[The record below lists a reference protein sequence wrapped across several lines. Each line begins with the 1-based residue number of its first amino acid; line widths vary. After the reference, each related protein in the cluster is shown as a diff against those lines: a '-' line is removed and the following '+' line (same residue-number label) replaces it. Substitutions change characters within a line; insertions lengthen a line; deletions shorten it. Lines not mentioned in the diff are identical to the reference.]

1 MLRTRVGKLLL
12 NGILLG
18 FGKFALADVYM
29 FTTLDIPGVT
39 EVNGINNSGQ
49 IVGTFETASP
59 LPTPPEIHG
68 FLDTRGTLTTIDV
81 PGGIP
86 GTTGA
91 RGINNKGQ
99 IVGFY
104 TGTYDGATGQFGF
117 LDTGGVFT
125 TIAPPGAIQS
135 VVEGINDSGAM
146 VGSYIDA
153 SGHLRSFLDQSGI
166 LTTINVPGAVPGSTE
181 ATGINDKGQIVGIY
195 QVATGSMP
203 FVGFVDVGGIFTTLT
218 PPPGASFA
226 AFPGL
231 LSLGINDSGQI
242 VGSMSG
248 LIPSLMPPA
257 SSGFV
262 YSGGVFTP
270 VFDPN
275 ATSFGDTSASGIND
289 NGQIVGLFEIGNSNG
304 TLVGD
309 FGFVA
314 TCATPAVGCTSPIP
328 PSSIPEPRTLP
339 VLAVCLSALAIGLR
353 RNLKPAHKS

>member
-1 MLRTRVGKLLL
+1 MRHTRISNLLL
-12 NGILLG
+12 FGTLLG
-18 FGKFALADVYM
+18 GGTLAQADLYM
-29 FTTLDIPGVT
+29 FTTLNIFGLT
-39 EVNGINNSGQ
+39 EANGINNSGQ
-49 IVGTFETASP
+49 IVGTFETTAFPLSP
-59 LPTPPEIHG
+59 QLHG
-68 FLDTRGTLTTIDV
+68 FVDTGGVLTTINV
-81 PGGIP
+81 PGEFD
-86 GTTGA
+86 TAA
-91 RGINNKGQ
+91 RGINNEGQ

-104 TGTYDGATGQFGF
+104 EGSKGQFGF
-117 LDTGGVFT
+117 LDNGGVFT

-153 SGHLRSFLDQSGI
+153 SGHLHSFLDQGGT

-181 ATGINDKGQIVGIY
+181 ATGINDKGQIVGTY

-203 FVGFVDVGGIFTTLT
+203 FVGFVDVGGIFTTIT

-242 VGSMSG
+242 VGSMYG
-248 LIPSLMPPA
+248 LFTALG

-270 VFDPN
+270 VFDPR
-275 ATSFGDTSASGIND
+275 ATSFGNTSASGIND
-289 NGQIVGLFEIGNSNG
+289 NGQIVGLFDAS
-304 TLVGD
+304 D
-309 FGFVA
+309 AASFQFGFLA
-314 TCATPAVGCTSPIP
+314 TCPSPAVGCTSQIP
-328 PSSIPEPRTLP
+328 PPSIPEPRTLP
-339 VLAVCLSALAIGLR
+339 VLGVCLIALAIGLR